1 MAIYHASVKSFSRGK
16 GQSGTA
22 AAAYR
27 AGLRV
32 VDERTGKVH
41 DYTRRGG
48 VAGWEMLAP
57 AGAPEWCRDPARF
70 FNESEKV
77 ESRANARTGRE
88 VEVSLPHELTP
99 AQRQAL
105 AHDLGQEMVNRYGV
119 AALVAIHEPHSKGED
134 ERNHHVHILLSARR
148 VGPDGLGDRAMAEF
162 DARKGAGADAV
173 RDLREHVGGV
183 INRHLAAAQVQARVS
198 HLSLKDQARDALAR
212 GDVDQAAAVT
222 RAPTVHEGK
231 ATTAARRSG
240 VRLERAAWNDAARM
254 DNRAAI
260 SDYLAKAGR
269 EGRVVADQQRVADV
283 TGEPVGKR
291 QPQDD
296 RNVRPPRRQ
305 RAGRRLGPS
314 LGDATGARGR
324 SGPAAHAERAQAAK
338 VAKGADG
345 VKKSKEQKHEEARAA
360 EAAAL
365 AQQWL
370 AAQTALADQYL
381 ESLRVAM
388 ADERRLSEIASEI
401 LGRLNSL
408 GAKAARREAWTEFKA
423 EAEAWKPRRVHM
435 LEVVHTVKR
444 QGEVK
449 SEQDRQKEAR
459 DEAEAAGGKRRHYQ
473 DRLTTWQQN
482 HPRPGDGWLHQRARA
497 KWNGDPDRTRYIYAL
512 RKAEKAERE
521 AREVMMT
528 DADLRDLDLQAT
540 VIQQRMDAL
549 EAERRAK
556 WAVPSDWAA
565 ATGAARFPERKPPE
579 PTPAP
584 VVTPAALEEARRRR
598 SPGLRPPGSRK

>member
-1 MAIYHASVKSFSRGK
+1 MAIYHVSVKSFSRGK

-22 AAAYR
+22 GAAYR
-27 AGLRV
+27 AGLRI
-32 VDERTGKVH
+32 VDERTGKVS

-48 VAGWEMLAP
+48 VVGWEMLAP
-57 AGAPEWCRDPARF
+57 KGAPDWCREPAEFWNR
-70 FNESEKV
+70 SEQA
-77 ESRANARTGRE
+77 ETRANARTGRE
-88 VEVSLPHELTP
+88 VEISLPHELTP

-240 VRLERAAWNDAARM
+240 VRLERAAWNDATRL

-260 SDYLAKAGR
+260 GDYLKQAGK
-269 EGRVVADQQRVADV
+269 EGRVVADQQRVDDV

-291 QPQDD
+291 QQDD
-296 RNVRPPRRQ
+296 QGATTRRQ
-305 RAGRRLGPS
+305 HPGQRLGPS
-314 LGDATGARGR
+314 LGDAVAGRGPR
-324 SGPAAHAERAQAAK
+324 GPAVHADRRAVTRAAK
-338 VAKGADG
+338 GPG
-345 VKKSKEQKHEEARAA
+345 TGKSKEQKHEEQRQA
-360 EAAAL
+360 EADAL
-365 AQQWL
+365 LQQWL
-370 AAQTALADQYL
+370 AAQTALTEQYL
-381 ESLRVAM
+381 AAQRAAG
-388 ADERRLSEIASEI
+388 ADERRISEIASEI
-401 LGRLNSL
+401 LGRLRAM
-408 GAKAARREAWTEFKA
+408 GVKAARKEAWAEFKA
-423 EAEAWKPRRVHM
+423 EQEKWKPRRVHM

-444 QGEVK
+444 QGEVRN
-449 SEQDRQKEAR
+449 EQERQKKVR
-459 DEAEAAGGKRRHYQ
+459 DDAGAAGGKRRHYL
-473 DRLTTWQQN
+473 DRLTTWEQN
-482 HPRPGDGWLHQRARA
+482 HPQPGDGWLHQRARA
-497 KWNGDPDRTRYIYAL
+497 KWTDDPARQRYIRKL
-512 RKAEKAERE
+512 RDAEKAERE
-521 AREVMMT
+521 ARQVMMT
-528 DADLRDLDLQAT
+528 EADLADLDLQAS

-565 ATGAARFPERKPPE
+565 AQVAARFPERKPPE
-579 PTPAP
+579 ATPAP
-584 VVTPAALEEARRRR
+584 VVTQAARDEARRRR
-598 SPGLRPPGSRK
+598 SPGLRPPGSRT

>member
-1 MAIYHASVKSFSRGK
+1 MAIYHVSVKSFSRGK

-22 AAAYR
+22 GAAYR
-27 AGLRV
+27 AGLRI
-32 VDERTGKVH
+32 VDERTGKVS

-48 VAGWEMLAP
+48 VVGWEMLAP
-57 AGAPEWCRDPARF
+57 KGAPDWCREPAEFWNR
-70 FNESEKV
+70 SEQA
-77 ESRANARTGRE
+77 ETRANARTGRE
-88 VEVSLPHELTP
+88 VEISLPHELT
-99 AQRQAL
+99 AEQRQAL
-105 AHDLGQEMVNRYGV
+105 AHDLGQAMVERYGV
-119 AALVAIHEPHSKGED
+119 AALVAIHEPHSRGED
-134 ERNHHVHILLSARR
+134 ERNHHVHLLLSARQ
-148 VGPDGLGDRAMAEF
+148 VGPAGLGDRAMAEF

-173 RDLREHVGGV
+173 RDLREHVGAV

-198 HLSLKDQARDALAR
+198 HLSLKDQAHAALAR
-212 GDVDQAAAVT
+212 GDVDMAAALT

-231 ATTAARRSG
+231 ATTAARRQG
-240 VRLERAAWNDAARM
+240 HVLERAAWNDGVRV
-254 DNRAAI
+254 DNRRGL
-260 SDYLAKAGR
+260 DEYLKEATRG
-269 EGRVVADQQRVADV
+269 GRVVADQQRVDDV
-283 TGEPVGKR
+283 TGEPVKKR
-291 QPQDD
+291 QPQEGRD
-296 RNVRPPRRQ
+296 VATRRHPGQ
-305 RAGRRLGPS
+305 RLGPS

-338 VAKGADG
+338 VAKGPDG

-370 AAQTALADQYL
+370 AAQIALADQYL
-381 ESLRVAM
+381 ESLRGAM

-401 LGRLNSL
+401 LGRLNAL
-408 GAKAARREAWTEFKA
+408 GQKAARREAWAEFKA

-449 SEQDRQKEAR
+449 SEQARQKRARMDAR
-459 DEAEAAGGKRRHYQ
+459 DAGGAREHYQ
-473 DRLTTWQQN
+473 DRLTTWEQT
-482 HPRPGDGWLHQRARA
+482 HPRPGEGWMHQRARA
-497 KWNGDPDRTRYIYAL
+497 KWSDDPARQRYIRKL
-512 RKAEKAERE
+512 RDAEKAERE
-521 AREVMMT
+521 ARQVMMT
-528 DADLRDLDLQAT
+528 EADLADLDLQAS

-565 ATGAARFPERKPPE
+565 ATVAARFPERKPPE
-579 PTPAP
+579 ATPAP

-598 SPGLRPPGSRK
+598 SPGLRPPGSRP